1 MKEKRLT
8 FILFKRFPLGN
19 IIIKFVDVT
28 GRFVEI
34 ENTGKQSR
42 DLTGWL
48 IERVVDGR
56 RIRYTFPSF
65 QLDGHQSVRIYGNQY
80 DGDDESMFRMDNS
93 SVRLIA
99 KNFSDWGIGRKMRT
113 ELFNETNVG
122 KALFEQ
128 TIRD

>member
-1 MKEKRLT
+1 MRKRT
-8 FILFKRFPLGN
+8 GGRNEFCSLGN
-19 IIIKFVDVT
+19 VLIKFVDVG

-34 ENTGKQSR
+34 ENTGKHSR

-48 IERVVDGR
+48 IERTVDGR

-65 QLDGHQSVRIYGNQY
+65 QLDGYQSVRIYGSEY
-80 DGDDESMFRMDNS
+80 AEDDQEATFRMDATS
-93 SVRLIA
+93 GRLIA
-99 KNFSDWGIGRKMRT
+99 KNFSDWGIGRQMRT